1 MITEMKPWYGNYCF
15 AKESLGR
22 DSKMFNCDM
31 VFYYLC
37 ESVVE
42 FNSFLSG
49 YEQNTN
55 YANYTNKGLHC
66 NQLLLSYF
74 SPVGKINKRKIVTH
88 NTSVPPFA
96 KRASDFY

>member
-1 MITEMKPWYGNYCF
+1 M
-15 AKESLGR
+15 
-22 DSKMFNCDM
+22 
-31 VFYYLC
+31 LC
-37 ESVVE
+37 A
-42 FNSFLSG
+42 FLLG

-74 SPVGKINKRKIVTH
+74 SSVGKTNKKKIVTH